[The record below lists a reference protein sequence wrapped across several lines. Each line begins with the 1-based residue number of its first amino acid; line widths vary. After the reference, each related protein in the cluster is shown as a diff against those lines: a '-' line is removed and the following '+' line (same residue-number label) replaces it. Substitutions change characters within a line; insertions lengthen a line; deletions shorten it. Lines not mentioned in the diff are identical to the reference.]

1 MHHLRKISLEV
12 MSFEVFGMVLL
23 KMADMHNT

>member
-1 MHHLRKISLEV
+1 

-23 KMADMHNT
+23 KMADMHNTWH